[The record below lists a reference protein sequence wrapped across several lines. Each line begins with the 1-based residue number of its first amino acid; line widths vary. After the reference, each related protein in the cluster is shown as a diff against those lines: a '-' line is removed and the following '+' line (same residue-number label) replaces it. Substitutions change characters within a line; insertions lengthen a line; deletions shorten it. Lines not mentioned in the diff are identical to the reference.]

1 MRLLA
6 LLLVQCLTQLTGLVM
21 PIVFFNNE
29 SIELLMAQDDMDENW
44 TTNTTSKEYIPP

>member
-6 LLLVQCLTQLTGLVM
+6 LLLMQCVTQLTGLVM
-21 PIVFFNNE
+21 PIVFNNE

-44 TTNTTSKEYIPP
+44 TTNTTSEEYIPP